1 MATIETNYTV
11 TNQTAQKNLWWKAT
25 NLMLILSTSRPI
37 HQGQPILHVFVC
49 DYFNIS
55 KYAHISFRLSKDT
68 IIEGKDCGNN

>member
-1 MATIETNYTV
+1 
-11 TNQTAQKNLWWKAT
+11 
-25 NLMLILSTSRPI
+25 MLILSTSRPI